1 MEMKK
6 ILVPTSGYIPAKERG
21 DAIIDVAKRLGSDVI
36 VVHIRDP
43 KHISPT
49 TKESEGWAALKLFEE
64 KGMKAGVK
72 VSSYFATGELLPT
85 LKRFSEEHRPDMILV
100 GASTDRSIAQWVT
113 FELICD
119 CEVPVLVMPQD
130 MSHLI

>member
-1 MEMKK
+1 MDMKK

-21 DAIIDVAKRLGSDVI
+21 DAIIDVAKRLGADVV

-43 KHISPT
+43 KTHDASSDG
-49 TKESEGWAALKLFEE
+49 SEGWAALKLFEE
-64 KGMKAGVK
+64 KGKSKGVGVK
-72 VSSYFATGELLPT
+72 SYLATGELIPT
-85 LKRFSEEHRPDMILV
+85 LKRFTDEHRPDLILV
-100 GASTDRSIAQWVT
+100 GASPDRSIAQWVT

-119 CEVPVLVMPQD
+119 CDVPVLVMPQD